1 MAEAVG
7 LTGLEAISSQASTIQ
22 TEAVVAV
29 GNASGHADDVVDLIA
44 GQDTGVTERLEVV
57 EAEAAGEVR
66 VGVGVGDFVADD
78 RVELAD
84 LEVDAVADR
93 GAQGRV
99 GLLDGHT
106 RGQGAGHHV
115 GVRAKHGLNLVASAP
130 STLVDGLL
138 ELQLDGVHVEPI
150 LTVGTGV
157 REAFGDLV
165 SGTEVP
171 DGRGV
176 DVTAEG
182 GRAERGVNR
191 VRLIGLHRG
200 SEAHHAGGGQ
210 SDCPLIKLHVVS

>member
-1 MAEAVG
+1 M
-7 LTGLEAISSQASTIQ
+7 S
-22 TEAVVAV
+22 
-29 GNASGHADDVVDLIA
+29 
-44 GQDTGVTERLEVV
+44 ERLEVV

-99 GLLDGHT
+99 ALLDGHT
-106 RGQGAGHHV
+106 GGQGAGHHV
-115 GVRAKHGLNLVASAP
+115 GVRAKHGLELVAGAP
-130 STLVDGLL
+130 GALVDGLL

-157 REAFGDLV
+157 REAIGHRV

-171 DGRGV
+171 DGGGV

-182 GRAERGVNR
+182 GRAERRVDR

>member
-1 MAEAVG
+1 M
-7 LTGLEAISSQASTIQ
+7 
-22 TEAVVAV
+22 
-29 GNASGHADDVVDLIA
+29 
-44 GQDTGVTERLEVV
+44 TERLEVV

-66 VGVGVGDFVADD
+66 VGVGVSDFVADD

-99 GLLDGHT
+99 ALLDGHT

-138 ELQLDGVHVEPI
+138 ELQLNRVHVEPI
-150 LTVGTGV
+150 LTVGSGV
-157 REAFGDLV
+157 REAIGDLAA
-165 SGTEVP
+165 GTEVP

-182 GRAERGVNR
+182 GRAERRVDR

-210 SDCPLIKLHVVS
+210 SDCPLIKLHVIS